1 MDLLYVDGDE
11 YKVDEGK
18 RMIERGFLLEEEVI
32 QQTSQ

>member
-1 MDLLYVDGDE
+1 MDVLYVYGDK
-11 YKVDEGK
+11 YKVDLGK

>member
-1 MDLLYVDGDE
+1 MDVLYVDGNI

>member
-1 MDLLYVDGDE
+1 MDVLYVDGDK

-18 RMIERGFLLEEEVI
+18 RLIEREFLLEEEVI